1 MATVTRYMTHYNSAA
16 DGYIELVSKAKGLAD
31 ELFYGL
37 KSQAEVTDKA
47 NLLAEYDKAMIDV
60 ESSRKALVVELYN
73 DEAMTMA
80 KVPGWKSRKSEL
92 RRGIKAGVD
101 PTKFESFSSYRK
113 AIDKATGGNSVG
125 TSNLVKAPTG
135 NGGSNAS
142 SEKDGSAPLTVVN
155 SGLDKAV
162 QDKLNLLAKHLMKLD
177 TAQQLKVLADCD
189 GQIHKLAKMGGRFS
203 NVNRKTG

>member
-1 MATVTRYMTHYNSAA
+1 MTHYCSAA
-16 DGYIELVSKAKGLAD
+16 DGYIELVSRAKGLAD

-37 KSQAEVTDKA
+37 KSQAKEVDKA

-60 ESSRKALVVELYN
+60 ESARLEVVKELYN

-101 PTKFESFSSYRK
+101 PTKYESFSSYRK
-113 AIDKATGGNSVG
+113 AVDKATGGNAVG
-125 TSNLVKAPTG
+125 TSNLVKAPTD

-142 SEKDGSAPLTVVN
+142 GGGAPDNKGTSTPLAVVN

-189 GQIHKLAKMGGRFS
+189 GQIHKLAKVGGRLA
-203 NVNRKTG
+203 NVKRATA